1 MVLKHKREKFEE
13 KTQFWTKRKI
23 ISLITFNLL
32 GLIIDIFDFHNFL
45 MKIIFL
51 QIFLPFTADFV
62 AKVVETVV
70 VIVLFLVVVIV
81 LLLVVDAVA

>member
-1 MVLKHKREKFEE
+1 M
-13 KTQFWTKRKI
+13 
-23 ISLITFNLL
+23 L

-62 AKVVETVV
+62 GKVVETVV

>member
-1 MVLKHKREKFEE
+1 
-13 KTQFWTKRKI
+13 
-23 ISLITFNLL
+23 
-32 GLIIDIFDFHNFL
+32 

-51 QIFLPFTADFV
+51 QVFLPLTADFV
-62 AKVVETVV
+62 GKVVDIVV